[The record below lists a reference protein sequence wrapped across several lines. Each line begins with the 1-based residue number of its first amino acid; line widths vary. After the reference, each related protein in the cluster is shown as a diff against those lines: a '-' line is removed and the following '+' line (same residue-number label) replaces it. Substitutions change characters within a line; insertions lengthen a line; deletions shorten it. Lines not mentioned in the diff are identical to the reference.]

1 MRRRE
6 FIALVGGAAVA
17 SPLAARAQQTAIPV
31 IGLLDSGS
39 PGPFAHRIAAFRVG
53 LTEAGFVEG
62 KNVAIE
68 FHWAEGQYDRL
79 PTLAADFVRRQV
91 AVIAATGAPNS
102 AKAAQAATDK
112 IPIVFATG
120 GEPVELGL
128 VSSLSRPTGNV
139 TGLTF
144 FIGMLGPKRLGMLRE
159 LVPTAKAVGV
169 LVNPGNPASVAN
181 LHDIVAA
188 GPSLGLGVLVLNAST
203 EADVDAAF
211 EKLVQQKA
219 GGLMVNADTFL
230 SSRRNQIVALA
241 VRHRIP
247 VMYPQREY
255 LLAGGLLS
263 YGTDLSDGYRQ
274 VGVYCGRILKG
285 AKPAD
290 LPVLLP
296 TKFELLINLK
306 AAMALG
312 ITVPPTLLAIANE
325 IME

>member
-6 FIALVGGAAVA
+6 FILLAGSAAVG
-17 SPLAARAQQTAIPV
+17 SMSAARAQKSTMPI

-39 PGPFAHRIAAFRVG
+39 PSQFADRIAAFRVG
-53 LTEAGFVEG
+53 LGEAGFVEG
-62 KNVAIE
+62 RNVAIE
-68 FHWAEGQYDRL
+68 FQWAEGHYDRL
-79 PTLAADFVRRQV
+79 PALAADLVRRQV

-128 VSSLSRPTGNV
+128 VSSLSRPTGNI

-159 LVPTAKAVGV
+159 LVPTATAVGV
-169 LVNPGNPASVAN
+169 LVKPDNPASVAN
-181 LHDIVAA
+181 LNDIVAA
-188 GPSLGLGVLVLNAST
+188 GPSIGLGVLVLNAST
-203 EADVDAAF
+203 EADIDAAF
-211 EKLVQQKA
+211 EKLVQQKG
-219 GGLMVNADTFL
+219 GGLMVNTDSFL
-230 SSRRNQIVALA
+230 SSRRNQIVSLA
-241 VRHRIP
+241 ARHRIP
-247 VMYPQREY
+247 VVYPQREY
-255 LLAGGLLS
+255 FSAGGLLS

-274 VGVYCGRILKG
+274 VGIYCGRILAG

-306 AAMALG
+306 AAKALG
-312 ITVPPTLLAIANE
+312 LMVPPSLLATANE
-325 IME
+325 ISE